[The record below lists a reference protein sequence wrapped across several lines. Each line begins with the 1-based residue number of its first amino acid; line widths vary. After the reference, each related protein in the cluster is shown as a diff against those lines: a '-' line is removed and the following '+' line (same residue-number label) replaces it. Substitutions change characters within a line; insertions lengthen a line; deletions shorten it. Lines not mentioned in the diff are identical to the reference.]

1 METAKKFKISEQ
13 KIVLLVMILV
23 VACLFFCGWFLGSQ
37 RAAEKYQAQ
46 LVALRT
52 ENSQLTSDVAAWKE
66 KAEVTY
72 SVSAEAALNILL
84 DKYPADSQLVSL
96 KYPFSDCERFSYFQ
110 TIDEWQ
116 VPFTEKAF
124 TMKWNGTI
132 SAGIDMSE
140 VSISTNKAGNKLI
153 VTVPSVKIL
162 AFTIDK
168 ESFVLLDEQNNL
180 FNPISLED
188 LLELDVEIEDKMKS
202 RALDNNLLR
211 TAQNNVKLLILDVL
225 RSDPAIGSFYEIDF
239 KVK

>member
-1 METAKKFKISEQ
+1 
-13 KIVLLVMILV
+13 
-23 VACLFFCGWFLGSQ
+23 
-37 RAAEKYQAQ
+37 
-46 LVALRT
+46 
-52 ENSQLTSDVAAWKE
+52 
-66 KAEVTY
+66 
-72 SVSAEAALNILL
+72 
-84 DKYPADSQLVSL
+84 
-96 KYPFSDCERFSYFQ
+96 
-110 TIDEWQ
+110 
-116 VPFTEKAF
+116 
-124 TMKWNGTI
+124 MKWNGTI

-188 LLELDVEIEDKMKS
+188 LLELDVEIEEKMKS

-225 RSDPAIGSFYEIDF
+225 RSDPTIGSFYEIDF